1 MRWRSLPIICA
12 LATAGCDPT
21 DPAEEITRALRVDV
35 AAQDQEGIAG
45 LYWMGPAK
53 VLSWPRR
60 LGAVQVYV
68 VKAESA
74 CHKGELACRPCSKLQ
89 SCAGV
94 PAAVPPLPQVA
105 DQDVVV
111 LPLPPLP
118 AGGGFLI
125 HAPDLA
131 ICAGL
136 PATSGVVATTPA
148 QAGAKPTTWG
158 RIALV
163 TTWPHDAKLL
173 DQLPP
178 PPPAT
183 TALFALRAPAV
194 SCKGP
199 PENPDLPPYTVD
211 VMWRGFLRLEGQR
224 AGLETKKVYD
234 DDDDDDGDD
243 NDGN

>member
-1 MRWRSLPIICA
+1 MMRWRSLPIICA
-12 LATAGCDPT
+12 LAAAGCDTT
-21 DPAEEITRALRVDV
+21 DPAEEIAGALRVDV

-60 LGAVQVYV
+60 LGAVQVYT

-74 CHKGELACRPCSKLQ
+74 CNKGELECRPCSKLQ
-89 SCAGV
+89 SCAGA

-148 QAGAKPTTWG
+148 AKPTTWG

-163 TTWPHDAKLL
+163 TTWPHDAKLM
-173 DQLPP
+173 DHPP
-178 PPPAT
+178 PPPT
-183 TALFALRAPAV
+183 TAHFALRAATV

-199 PENPDLPPYTVD
+199 PENPDLPPYTVS
-211 VMWRGFLRLEGQR
+211 VIWRGFLRLEGQR

-234 DDDDDDGDD
+234 DDDDDDDD
-243 NDGN
+243 EGN